1 MGYDFSKWGAGPQT
15 PFSMESLNVGANAAM
30 GIDVANPTPL
40 TNPVATDD
48 WTAAFTKAGS
58 GIPNI
63 GASGVPGM
71 ATPGLGQQFNEWLKS
86 TGIIGTKED
95 PGWGGMALGVGNG
108 LASAYMGM
116 QQYGLA
122 RDTLNQHKAEYAA
135 NYDAQKRTTNASME
149 DRQAGRIAAAGPN
162 SRYQSVGDYMAKN
175 GIK

>member
-1 MGYDFSKWGAGPQT
+1 MQNQFNLGNMGSYAPMVVPS
-15 PFSMESLNVGANAAM
+15 PF
-30 GIDVANPTPL
+30 
-40 TNPVATDD
+40 
-48 WTAAFTKAGS
+48 
-58 GIPNI
+58 IPNY
-63 GASGVPGM
+63 GLNAVQQEGSQLLPQLGGM
-71 ATPGLGQQFNEWLKS
+71 PSVGTTQPAGLGQQFNEWLKS
-86 TGIIGTKED
+86 TGITGTKED

-135 NYDAQKRTTNASME
+135 NYDAQKRTTNAAME

>member
-40 TNPVATDD
+40 TNPVATGD
-48 WTAAFTKAGS
+48 WTAAFTKAGT

-71 ATPGLGQQFNEWLKS
+71 ATPNMSANWWDGMV
-86 TGIIGTKED
+86 GTKET
-95 PGWGGMALGVGNG
+95 PGWGGMAMGAASGISSAMLGWGQYNMAKDA
-108 LASAYMGM
+108 LATNQKQFQM
-116 QQYGLA
+116 Q
-122 RDTLNQHKAEYAA
+122 
-135 NYDAQKRTTNASME
+135 YDAQKRMTNSNLE

-162 SRYQSVGDYMAKN
+162 SRYQSVGDYMKKN
-175 GIK
+175 GVA

>member
-1 MGYDFSKWGAGPQT
+1 MGYDFSKWGAAPQT
-15 PFSMESLNVGANAAM
+15 PFSMDSLNVGANAAM

-40 TNPVATDD
+40 TNPVATGD
-48 WTAAFTKAGS
+48 WTAAFTKAGI

-63 GASGVPGM
+63 GARGVPGM
-71 ATPGLGQQFNEWLKS
+71 ATPDMSANWWDGMV
-86 TGIIGTKED
+86 GTKEA

>member
-1 MGYDFSKWGAGPQT
+1 MGYDFSKWGAAPQT
-15 PFSMESLNVGANAAM
+15 PFSMDSLNVGANAAM
-30 GIDVANPTPL
+30 GVDVANPTPL
-40 TNPVATDD
+40 TNPVATGD
-48 WTAAFTKAGS
+48 WTAAFTKAGI

-71 ATPGLGQQFNEWLKS
+71 ATPDMSANWWDGMV
-86 TGIIGTKED
+86 GTKEA
-95 PGWGGMALGVGNG
+95 PGWGGMALGVGSG

-149 DRQAGRIAAAGPN
+149 GRQRALIGSSGGTNAN
-162 SRYQSVGDYMAKN
+162 YQSVSDYMAKN
-175 GIK
+175 GIR

>member
-1 MGYDFSKWGAGPQT
+1 MGYDFSKWGAAPQT
-15 PFSMESLNVGANAAM
+15 PFSMDSLNVGANAAM

-40 TNPVATDD
+40 TNPVATGD
-48 WTAAFTKAGS
+48 WTAAFTKAGI

-71 ATPGLGQQFNEWLKS
+71 ATPDMSANWWDGMV
-86 TGIIGTKED
+86 GTKEA

-135 NYDAQKRTTNASME
+135 NYDAQKRTTNAAME

>member
-1 MGYDFSKWGAGPQT
+1 MDVPS
-15 PFSMESLNVGANAAM
+15 PF
-30 GIDVANPTPL
+30 
-40 TNPVATDD
+40 
-48 WTAAFTKAGS
+48 
-58 GIPNI
+58 IPNY
-63 GASGVPGM
+63 GLNAVQQEGSSLLPQLGGM
-71 ATPGLGQQFNEWLKS
+71 PSVGTTQPAGLGQQFNEWLKS
-86 TGIIGTKED
+86 TGITGTKED
-95 PGWGGMALGVGNG
+95 PGWGGMALGAASG